1 MPAPLPM
8 PVRILVKGAST
19 VNLLSPMGGPRSDFG
34 FPRTIEAE
42 LLANGRPNDVRT
54 ISVASEKT
62 STTLLRWEQEFLGYS
77 PDVVVLVYGHVEC
90 FHLFLPTW
98 LEKRANS
105 AKTRPRRLTKL
116 YRTYVLRKGWMF
128 LARMQARLDLRVD
141 PTIRRS
147 RPRKVAADLET
158 LIGHVQQVGSPL
170 VIVVELLAPAK
181 RYDSWLPGMAARIAV
196 MNDAIAGVVARI
208 DKPNVRLFKTSE
220 IVDTY
225 LGGDLDVATPD
236 GAHYSPRL
244 HDLIGTALAGEI
256 MAWADTQPHLQ
267 LPAPRRRA
275 RPAAVVAREAG

>member
-1 MPAPLPM
+1 M

-19 VNLLSPMGGPRSDFG
+19 VNVVYPMGGPRGDFG

-42 LLANGRPNDVRT
+42 LLANGRPVDLHT

-62 STTLLRWEQEFLGYS
+62 STTLLRWEREFLGYS
-77 PDVVVLVYGHVEC
+77 PDVVLLHYGHVEC

-105 AKTRPRRLTKL
+105 AKTRPRRLTLL
-116 YRTYVLRKGWMF
+116 YRTYVLRKVWMF
-128 LARMQARLDLRVD
+128 LARMQARVDKRID

-147 RPRKVAADLET
+147 RPRRVAADLET
-158 LIGHVQQVGSPL
+158 LIGHVQQIGSPL
-170 VIVVELLAPAK
+170 VIVFEQLHPAS
-181 RYDSWLPGMAARIAV
+181 RYRNWLPGMAARIDA

-220 IVDTY
+220 IVDD
-225 LGGDLDVATPD
+225 LLDGDLDAAQPD

-244 HDLIGTALAGEI
+244 HHLIGTALAREI
-256 MAWADTQPHLQ
+256 MEWADTQPHLQ
-267 LPAPRRRA
+267 PPAPRRRT
-275 RPAAVVAREAG
+275 RAAVVEREAG